1 MATLHDNVWILDK
14 SSNGDNKFPD
24 LVDIAKI
31 GRDVSPS
38 VDRD

>member
-14 SSNGDNKFPD
+14 SSNGDNKFPG
-24 LVDIAKI
+24 LDIAKI